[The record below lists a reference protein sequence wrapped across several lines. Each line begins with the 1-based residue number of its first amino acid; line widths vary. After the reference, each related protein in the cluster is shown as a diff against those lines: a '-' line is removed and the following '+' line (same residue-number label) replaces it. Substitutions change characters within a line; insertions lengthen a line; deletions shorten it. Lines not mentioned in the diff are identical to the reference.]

1 MMGIFIF
8 FSKYYKIFILYISII
23 IVQVIHMLKTLIIF
37 FKRVIVSPI
46 SAMFGSIQYV
56 GVLKDIIFLGY
67 GLVSQATIFLKV

>member
-1 MMGIFIF
+1 
-8 FSKYYKIFILYISII
+8 
-23 IVQVIHMLKTLIIF
+23 MLKTLIIF